1 MRRVVGWPS
10 IWMLVTTEVQRVRTR
25 PPVCSL
31 AFVCVNPGF
40 QYKLQA
46 SFTEAD
52 AGAGAG
58 LHTHASAN
66 VCTSLG
72 IHVSPAPLQACGH
85 RWIP

>member
-1 MRRVVGWPS
+1 MAGWFS
-10 IWMLVTTEVQRVRTR
+10 IWMPVTTEVQRVRMH

-31 AFVCVNPGF
+31 ASVCVNPGF

-46 SFTEAD
+46 SCTEAD

-58 LHTHASAN
+58 LHAHASAS